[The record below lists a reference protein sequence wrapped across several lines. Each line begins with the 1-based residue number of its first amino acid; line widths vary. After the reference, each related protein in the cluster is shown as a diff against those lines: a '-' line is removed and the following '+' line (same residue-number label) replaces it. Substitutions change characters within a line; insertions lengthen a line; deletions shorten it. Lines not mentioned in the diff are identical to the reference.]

1 MSFLVKKRWKF
12 EFPSDESYFHFLIC
26 PYTFAIFLFKDLCWM
41 LKFINQMH
49 PRIDRRE
56 WLLKSFQISWYRLWP
71 HQSFTIP
78 CVKKDIH
85 QWTTTQCGTH
95 VQNRTLTTWD
105 IFHHHTDIPK
115 TPPTPTAKGCQE
127 FWFTQNTI
135 FWQVR
140 IMIVLLFCI
149 WNTSILPF
157 VCQCDYSWYASST
170 QSCSWKE
177 NNL

>member
-1 MSFLVKKRWKF
+1 MIHRK
-12 EFPSDESYFHFLIC
+12 EILI
-26 PYTFAIFLFKDLCWM
+26 FIFSSQEMTLPKDLCWM
-41 LKFINQMH
+41 LRFINQMH

-115 TPPTPTAKGCQE
+115 TPPHPCCQRLSRVLIYTKYHILASQDHDC
-127 FWFTQNTI
+127 FTFLYLKHIYSPICLSVWLFLICFLNP
-135 FWQVR
+135 
-140 IMIVLLFCI
+140 VLLLKRKKYHLR
-149 WNTSILPF
+149 WG
-157 VCQCDYSWYASST
+157 
-170 QSCSWKE
+170 
-177 NNL
+177 